1 MGGLGDGGEGVKR
14 LFDFVAASL
23 ALLLLALPLLA
34 LVWLIRSKLGSPVLF
49 RQVNAENGH

>member
-1 MGGLGDGGEGVKR
+1 VKR

>member
-1 MGGLGDGGEGVKR
+1 MKR

-34 LVWLIRSKLGSPVLF
+34 LVWLIRCKLGSPVLF
-49 RQVNAENGH
+49 RQVHAENGH